1 MKQLRRLAKGRV
13 EVWSKEAITRGILL
27 PVGNVDK
34 GELNRKLVGN
44 FQEFCY

>member
-1 MKQLRRLAKGRV
+1 MKQLRRLAKERV
-13 EVWSKEAITRGILL
+13 EVWSKEAVTKGILL

-34 GELNRKLVGN
+34 GELNRKLVEN